1 MRLVQQAKSS
11 GTDERA
17 EQSVEAV
24 VKVLGYELPPYI
36 DESEAWQPPRE
47 YQLPRYVAL
56 RNRVVYGLVVTVK
69 LHAEAPLSHCTTRFA
84 RGASECY
91 HHDRCGRAP
100 HTRAID
106 GCAIRATPS

>member
-1 MRLVQQAKSS
+1 
-11 GTDERA
+11 
-17 EQSVEAV
+17 
-24 VKVLGYELPPYI
+24 VKVLGYELPAYI